1 MDSINTNNSINNN
14 PANTLNSSAE
24 ASSYSLHKQPS
35 EPQDN

>member
-14 PANTLNSSAE
+14 SANTLHSFAK
-24 ASSYSLHKQPS
+24 ASSYLLYKQPS